1 MPIKLFSGKRELQ
14 LSGNGFS
21 LNFFRHTSVLICKRD
36 CTINCGIT
44 HTWLKLLV
52 VYKRKSHWSSLEV
65 WGTDQVA
72 NGQLNLKGCLGGI
85 TSHHRRPR
93 SRLWAIVLLKLVHL
107 CWISGILLETV
118 IIILK
123 LDFAMFYGQLELKWC
138 SGRNYI
144 TPRTNL
150 LQIISHYP

>member
-1 MPIKLFSGKRELQ
+1 M
-14 LSGNGFS
+14 SGNGFS
-21 LNFFRHTSVLICKRD
+21 LNFFRHTSILICKRD

-85 TSHHRRPR
+85 ISHHRRPR
-93 SRLWAIVLLKLVHL
+93 SRLWAIVLPQIGTSSLYQRDS
-107 CWISGILLETV
+107 IGTV
-118 IIILK
+118 IIIILK
-123 LDFAMFYGQLELKWC
+123 LDFVMFYGQLELKWC
-138 SGRNYI
+138 LGRNYI
-144 TPRTNL
+144 TPRTN
-150 LQIISHYP
+150 SCR